1 MKMNEW
7 NVLKGIYNFCTNVRW
22 SKFTMNL
29 TIYFRWVNNQDFQRA
44 SPEPNLHGEPND
56 LFHKF
61 LQPQNAMHPLQIL
74 QPHHLLHKVAQPKP
88 KFYPTPEINPEFYH
102 NPKILPRNFI
112 PTRKFTPK
120 FYPVFSL
127 NCGLHLD
134 LLIKEYL
141 TRTIFQEYHLN
152 WHLLQVSDDL
162 RNDLK

>member
-1 MKMNEW
+1 MERVKRYLLFLYQRAVVQIHTYGIW
-7 NVLKGIYNFCTNVRW
+7 NMF
-22 SKFTMNL
+22 L

-74 QPHHLLHKVAQPKP
+74 QPHHLLHKVAQPEILPRPENFTSKFYPNP
-88 KFYPTPEINPEFYH
+88 KFYFN
-102 NPKILPRNFI
+102 
-112 PTRKFTPK
+112 PK

-134 LLIKEYL
+134 LLIKEYS

-152 WHLLQVSDDL
+152 WHLLQVSQ
-162 RNDLK
+162 DLKMISKWSLTL

>member
-7 NVLKGIYNFCTNVRW
+7 NVLKGINYFFTNVW
-22 SKFTMNL
+22 LSKFTNTVFEIPMYL

-74 QPHHLLHKVAQPKP
+74 QPHHLLHKVAQNKPIFHPKFYFEFYFFTPTRNFIP
-88 KFYPTPEINPEFYH
+88 KFYPE
-102 NPKILPRNFI
+102 
-112 PTRKFTPK
+112 
-120 FYPVFSL
+120 FSL

-134 LLIKEYL
+134 LLIKEYS

-162 RNDLK
+162 KMTSE